1 MALDPLADV
10 TDRLLDAGIA
20 VDLVYHVIAETR
32 ELWGGAP
39 VYIRRVDREL
49 RDALALKRLQAGDL
63 PEAIAQDLRCS
74 ASTIRR
80 LRSRHRRAPAKG

>member
-10 TDRLLDAGIA
+10 TDRLLEAGVA
-20 VDLVYHVIAETR
+20 VDLVYRVIAETR

-39 VYIRRVDREL
+39 AYIPRFDREL
-49 RDALALKRLQAGDL
+49 RDALALKRLQAGD
-63 PEAIAQDLRCS
+63 PPAAIALDLHCS

-80 LRSRHRRAPAKG
+80 LRGRHRRALVKG